1 MKPEEDIYY
10 YRFLLKLSLDPEP
23 NWWAKFHREAQAHL
37 GGGPRAPSPF
47 RDQAR
52 SQQTATT
59 IRATPTNAVH
69 LSDAWGGTAASFGG
83 SSEGGG
89 GGGTM
94 GINAARQR
102 SRAGATPSGRG
113 PPEATAVPAAART
126 QRQHAALVAPVRPP
140 AGGLNNAPS
149 DATLSAVS
157 TARAARETVLRNQA
171 AVQYSTPARGQT
183 AVATAPPM
191 PLHPHGGGGD
201 GDSDWGGSDAEAYI
215 DFQRT
220 AKTFRTWRSH
230 AVAIKESRWEAH
242 TPIAIKGPGP
252 RGGSPS

>member
-1 MKPEEDIYY
+1 
-10 YRFLLKLSLDPEP
+10 
-23 NWWAKFHREAQAHL
+23 
-37 GGGPRAPSPF
+37 
-47 RDQAR
+47 
-52 SQQTATT
+52 
-59 IRATPTNAVH
+59 
-69 LSDAWGGTAASFGG
+69 
-83 SSEGGG
+83 
-89 GGGTM
+89 M

-102 SRAGATPSGRG
+102 SGAGATPSGRG
-113 PPEATAVPAAART
+113 PPAAAST
-126 QRQHAALVAPVRPP
+126 QPQHAALMAPAHPP

-171 AVQYSTPARGQT
+171 AVLQNQTTALRNQAAVQYFTPAQGQT
-183 AVATAPPM
+183 AAFTAPPM
-191 PLHPHGGGGD
+191 PLHPHRGDGGGD
-201 GDSDWGGSDAEAYI
+201 DDLDCSGSDAEAYI